1 MNTLSATQS
10 CASPLIF
17 SSKSFL
23 AGTLGFSMSLQQG
36 SKSSLLLKNSSTSPT
51 NSGGVFQQSVRVPV
65 VAVKALSA
73 VDVIQIL
80 YHTNLVLSILN
91 IYSSVIR
98 MKLIDGC
105 HSLKL
110 ECALRELGFVDVGWK
125 CVANAGIFLVL
136 PFGLPEDPDGDLL
149 GFQVVKSSRVIRL
162 SDSAKKALDFAIN
175 MSG

>member
-1 MNTLSATQS
+1 
-10 CASPLIF
+10 
-17 SSKSFL
+17 
-23 AGTLGFSMSLQQG
+23 MS
-36 SKSSLLLKNSSTSPT
+36 T
-51 NSGGVFQQSVRVPV
+51 
-65 VAVKALSA
+65 
-73 VDVIQIL
+73 
-80 YHTNLVLSILN
+80 LN

-136 PFGLPEDPDGDLL
+136 PFGLPEKPEGDLL

-162 SDSAKKALDFAIN
+162 SDSAKKALDFAIE